1 MALDRTPDLCNP
13 ITLNFSV
20 NQLCSPTSH
29 DKDNSADSKVDHT
42 NSDITVSDITDCR
55 HISITVADV
64 VDDGSAIVIDR
75 CAMLQVSI
83 ITTKSIIVAIV
94 ASRDANIDQYVRA
107 NLASTIANVFVAEDV
122 VVGATDQGAEVMVAV
137 VITAVRTTEADRMK
151 DPTVTADLDRT
162 NTDTATNPDR
172 TNAATTTDP
181 VQTNAAA
188 IVITMDPDPAQTNVD
203 TILVVITIDHL
214 IPMNAA
220 ITTTIVAA
228 RPKADL
234 VRMKTFIVVKETDPV
249 RSVPIIRRSYRSS
262 SWATAPDNPFTKMST

>member
-1 MALDRTPDLCNP
+1 
-13 ITLNFSV
+13 
-20 NQLCSPTSH
+20 
-29 DKDNSADSKVDHT
+29 
-42 NSDITVSDITDCR
+42 
-55 HISITVADV
+55 
-64 VDDGSAIVIDR
+64 
-75 CAMLQVSI
+75 MLQVSI

-107 NLASTIANVFVAEDV
+107 NLASTIANAFVAADV

-162 NTDTATNPDR
+162 NADTSTNLDR

-181 VQTNAAA
+181 AQTNAAA
-188 IVITMDPDPAQTNVD
+188 
-203 TILVVITIDHL
+203 VVITIDHL

-234 VRMKTFIVVKETDPV
+234 VRMKTFIVVKDTDPV
-249 RSVPIIRRSYRSS
+249 RSDPIIRRSYRSS
-262 SWATAPDNPFTKMST
+262 SWAMAPDNPFSKMST

>member
-1 MALDRTPDLCNP
+1 MALDRTPDFRNP

-29 DKDNSADSKVDHT
+29 DKDNSADSNVDHT
-42 NSDITVSDITDCR
+42 NSDIIIITVSDIITVWDIADCR
-55 HISITVADV
+55 HTSITVADV

-107 NLASTIANVFVAEDV
+107 NLASTIANAFVAADV

-137 VITAVRTTEADRMK
+137 VITATAVRTTEADRMK
-151 DPTVTADLDRT
+151 DPTVAVTADLDRT
-162 NTDTATNPDR
+162 NADTATNPDR
-172 TNAATTTDP
+172 TNAAT
-181 VQTNAAA
+181 
-188 IVITMDPDPAQTNVD
+188 
-203 TILVVITIDHL
+203 ILVVITVDNLIPMNAAITTIDHL
-214 IPMNAA
+214 IPMNAV
-220 ITTTIVAA
+220 ITTIVAA

-234 VRMKTFIVVKETDPV
+234 VRMKTFIVVEETDPV
-249 RSVPIIRRSYRSS
+249 RSDPIIRRSYRSS
-262 SWATAPDNPFTKMST
+262 SWATAPDNPFSKMST